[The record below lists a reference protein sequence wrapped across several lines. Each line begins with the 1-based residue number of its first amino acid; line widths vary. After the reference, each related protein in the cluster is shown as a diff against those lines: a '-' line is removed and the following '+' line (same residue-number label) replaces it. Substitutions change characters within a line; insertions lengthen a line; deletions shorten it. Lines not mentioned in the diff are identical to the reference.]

1 MGRAVM
7 VGRGPTGAGVLVLS
21 ILIILTTEGC
31 RAQKGDGC
39 GPSVLGPSSGTLSSL
54 GYPRTY
60 PNNTVCEW
68 EISVPR
74 GKRIHFR
81 FASLDIENSD
91 CQVNYLRLYNGIGP
105 ERSEIVKYCGLGLKV
120 KELIE
125 STGSQVTV
133 QFMSGTHYTGRGFY
147 LSFSTTEHTDL
158 ITCQDKG
165 TDFPEAEFSKYCPAG
180 CLTSTEEIS
189 GTIPNG
195 YRESSPLCVAAVHA
209 GVASNAGGGRI
220 NVVSSKGIPHYEG
233 TLANNVT
240 STGGTLSNSLFTF
253 RTNGCYGTLGLE
265 SGGVADTQL
274 NASSVWDWS
283 DATRQRVWAPS
294 GARLK
299 KAGLPWAPSHSDQQ
313 QWLQVDLKRDKRL
326 TVITT
331 TGSTLREYQY
341 YVSAYRVL
349 YSYDGKQWYSYREA
363 NSTQDKIF
371 QGNIN
376 YLHEVRNNFIPPI
389 EARFVRVNPTSW
401 HQRIALKLELLGCQ
415 VPARR
420 KTETT
425 GRMIPRSRNNPPTV
439 GTKRPPHFGQT
450 THTPDIRNTT
460 MPPHSGKDV
469 ALAAVLVPV
478 LVMVLT
484 ALIVT
489 VVCAW
494 HWRNRKKSSEGT
506 YDLPHWDR
514 TGTSSLLSA
523 AARCVS
529 MSFPSSL
536 VQLCGSLCASV
547 ADWWKS
553 MKQLLPSKMVET
565 EDSVRYSSS
574 EVGRLTGRDAVPRLH
589 AEPAE
594 YAQPLVSGVTTL
606 GARSTFKPDEGPEP
620 GYSDPDLY
628 DAPISPDVYHA
639 YAEPLPASGSE
650 YATPI
655 VVDMGCHLS
664 GSSALTQLS
673 TVSSFMGAGPASS
686 LLARTDSSQSGRSA
700 YDTPKNATGQ
710 ATPTEDLTYQVPQS
724 STQKSTGQS

>member
-1 MGRAVM
+1 MVWLTRGRWCV
-7 VGRGPTGAGVLVLS
+7 VPLSDTPTGPTWRKTLLCVCP
-21 ILIILTTEGC
+21 C
-31 RAQKGDGC
+31 RLLPCMCFLNLCLCVCPAGDGC

-81 FASLDIENSD
+81 FASLDIEDSD

-125 STGSQVTV
+125 STGNQVTV
-133 QFMSGTHYTGRGFY
+133 QFMSGTHHTGHGFY
-147 LSFSTTEHTDL
+147 LSYSTTEHADL
-158 ITCQDKG
+158 ITCLDKG
-165 TDFPEAEFSKYCPAG
+165 SDFPQAEFSKYCPAG

-189 GTIPNG
+189 GTVPNG

-209 GVASNAGGGRI
+209 GVVSNAVGGRI
-220 NVVSSKGIPHYEG
+220 SVVSSKGIPHYEG

-265 SGGVADTQL
+265 SGVVADTQL
-274 NASSVWDWS
+274 NASSVWEWNVITGQRNVWS
-283 DATRQRVWAPS
+283 PS

-299 KAGLPWAPSHSDQQ
+299 KTGLPWAPSQSDQQ
-313 QWLQVDLKRDKRL
+313 QWLQVDLKREKRI
-326 TVITT
+326 TGITT

-341 YVSAYRVL
+341 YVSAYRIL
-349 YSYDGKQWYSYREA
+349 YSSDGKQWYSYREA
-363 NSTQDKIF
+363 NSTQDKVF

-376 YLHEVRNNFIPPI
+376 YLHEVRNNFIPPV
-389 EARFVRVNPTSW
+389 EARYVRVNPTSW

-415 VPARR
+415 VPSGTK
-420 KTETT
+420 KTPKTSLFF
-425 GRMIPRSRNNPPTV
+425 GKKIKKMFSPSHYPPRPA
-439 GTKRPPHFGQT
+439 GTKRPPRLGQT

-460 MPPHSGKDV
+460 MPPHTGKDV

-484 ALIVT
+484 ALILI

-514 TGTSSLLSA
+514 TGTPPLY
-523 AARCVS
+523 
-529 MSFPSSL
+529 
-536 VQLCGSLCASV
+536 
-547 ADWWKS
+547 WWKS

-574 EVGRLTGRDAVPRLH
+574 EVGRLTGRGAVPRLH

-606 GARSTFKPDEGPEP
+606 GARSTFKPDEGPDP

-664 GSSALTQLS
+664 GGSALNQPS
-673 TVSSFMGAGPASS
+673 TVCSFMGAGPSS
-686 LLARTDSSQSGRSA
+686 MLTRTDSGQSGRLA

-710 ATPTEDLTYQVPQS
+710 VTPTEDLTYQVPQS
-724 STQKSTGQS
+724 STQKPAGQS

>member
-1 MGRAVM
+1 MVWLTRGR
-7 VGRGPTGAGVLVLS
+7 S
-21 ILIILTTEGC
+21 HQKEILPSVKSTETLLCVCPC
-31 RAQKGDGC
+31 RLLPCMCFLNLCLCVCPAGDGC

-81 FASLDIENSD
+81 FASLDIEDSD

-125 STGSQVTV
+125 STGNQVTV
-133 QFMSGTHYTGRGFY
+133 QFMSGTHHTGHGFY
-147 LSFSTTEHTDL
+147 LSYSTTEHADL
-158 ITCQDKG
+158 ITCLDKG
-165 TDFPEAEFSKYCPAG
+165 SDFPQAEFSKYCPAG

-189 GTIPNG
+189 GTVPNG

-209 GVASNAGGGRI
+209 GVVSNAVGGRI
-220 NVVSSKGIPHYEG
+220 SVVSSKGIPHYEG

-265 SGGVADTQL
+265 SGVVADTQL
-274 NASSVWDWS
+274 NASSVWEWNVITGQRNVWS
-283 DATRQRVWAPS
+283 PS

-299 KAGLPWAPSHSDQQ
+299 KTGLPWAPSQSDQQ
-313 QWLQVDLKRDKRL
+313 QWLQVDLKREKRI
-326 TVITT
+326 TGITT

-341 YVSAYRVL
+341 YVSAYRIL
-349 YSYDGKQWYSYREA
+349 YSSDGKQWYSYREA
-363 NSTQDKIF
+363 NSTQDKVF

-376 YLHEVRNNFIPPI
+376 YLHEVRNNFIPPV
-389 EARFVRVNPTSW
+389 EARYVRVNPTSW

-415 VPARR
+415 VPSGTK
-420 KTETT
+420 KTPKTSLFF
-425 GRMIPRSRNNPPTV
+425 GKKIKKMFSPSHYPPRPA
-439 GTKRPPHFGQT
+439 GTKRPPRLGQT

-460 MPPHSGKDV
+460 MPPHTGKDV

-484 ALIVT
+484 ALILI

-514 TGTSSLLSA
+514 TGTPPLY
-523 AARCVS
+523 
-529 MSFPSSL
+529 
-536 VQLCGSLCASV
+536 
-547 ADWWKS
+547 WWKS

-574 EVGRLTGRDAVPRLH
+574 EVGRLTGRGAVPRLH

-606 GARSTFKPDEGPEP
+606 GARSTFKPDEGPDP

-664 GSSALTQLS
+664 GGSALNQPS
-673 TVSSFMGAGPASS
+673 TVCSFMGAGPSS
-686 LLARTDSSQSGRSA
+686 MLTRTDSGQSGRLA

-710 ATPTEDLTYQVPQS
+710 VTPTEDLTYQVPQS
-724 STQKSTGQS
+724 STQKPAGQS

>member
-7 VGRGPTGAGVLVLS
+7 VGRGPTGAGVLLS

-54 GYPRTY
+54 GYPGTY

-74 GKRIHFR
+74 GNRIHFR
-81 FASLDIENSD
+81 FAELDIEDSD

-105 ERSEIVKYCGLGLKV
+105 ERSEIVKYCGLGLKI

-125 STGSQVTV
+125 STGNQVTV
-133 QFMSGTHYTGRGFY
+133 QFMSGTHHTGRGFY
-147 LSFSTTEHTDL
+147 LSYCATEHTDL
-158 ITCQDKG
+158 ITCLDKG

-180 CLTSTEEIS
+180 CLTCTEEIS
-189 GTIPNG
+189 GTVPNG

-209 GVASNAGGGRI
+209 GVLSNAVGGRVT
-220 NVVSSKGIPHYEG
+220 VVSSKGIPHYEA

-265 SGGVADTQL
+265 SGSVADTQL
-274 NASSVWDWS
+274 SASSVWEWNNIIGQHS
-283 DATRQRVWAPS
+283 VWAPS

-299 KAGLPWAPSHSDQQ
+299 KAGLPWAPSQSDQQ
-313 QWLQVDLKRDKRL
+313 QWLQVDLKREKRI
-326 TVITT
+326 TGITT
-331 TGSTLREYQY
+331 TGSTLREYQF

-349 YSYDGKQWYSYREA
+349 HSNDGQQWNIYREA
-363 NSTQDKIF
+363 NSSQDKIF

-389 EARFVRVNPTSW
+389 EARFVRINPTLW
-401 HQRIALKLELLGCQ
+401 HQKIALKLELLGCQ
-415 VPARR
+415 IPAARR
-420 KTETT
+420 TTEPRL
-425 GRMIPRSRNNPPTV
+425 GPRSRHTPPPA
-439 GTKRPPHFGQT
+439 GTKRPPHLGQT

-460 MPPHSGKDV
+460 MPPHTGKDV

-484 ALIVT
+484 ALILI

-514 TGTSSLLSA
+514 T
-523 AARCVS
+523 
-529 MSFPSSL
+529 
-536 VQLCGSLCASV
+536 
-547 ADWWKS
+547 DWWKS

-574 EVGRLTGRDAVPRLH
+574 EVGRLTGRGAVPRLH

-606 GARSTFKPDEGPEP
+606 GARSTFKPDEGPDP

-628 DAPISPDVYHA
+628 DAPISPDIYHA

-655 VVDMGCHLS
+655 VVDMGCHPS
-664 GSSALTQLS
+664 GGSSLNQPS
-673 TVSSFMGAGPASS
+673 TVCSFMGSGPAS
-686 LLARTDSSQSGRSA
+686 LLTRTDSSHSERSA

-710 ATPTEDLTYQVPQS
+710 VTPTEDLTYQVPQS
-724 STQKSTGQS
+724 STQKPPGQS